1 MLPKTPLA
9 ATMIAVCLLAGCRST
24 LPWGDDPIRPE
35 VNLAFTLEQ
44 NLIRLPS
51 VEINHRSGRYFF
63 GSAHQQSVLD
73 PQFAATLGAP
83 RHELNL
89 TARETLRLSPRLLE
103 LQGVGDAI
111 IGADAWAQRS
121 VTIDYRTGLLT
132 YQKQG
137 IYPGDMEVFRFNGE
151 PAIEIEV
158 NGRTIRAVVDT
169 ALPDTLVLP
178 RGDAASGRTRANVVI
193 AGATF
198 TSIDISLADV
208 PAARLGNRLLSRFLI
223 SIDYGRERIGL
234 WRDPRIPIE

>member
-1 MLPKTPLA
+1 
-9 ATMIAVCLLAGCRST
+9 MIAVCLVAGCRSAT
-24 LPWGDDPIRPE
+24 PWGDDPVRPE
-35 VNLAFTLEQ
+35 VNISFNLEQ

-83 RHELNL
+83 QHQLNL
-89 TARETLRLSPRLLE
+89 NARESLRLSARLHDLD
-103 LQGVGDAI
+103 GIGDAI

-132 YQKQG
+132 YQKEG
-137 IYPGDMEVFRFNGE
+137 IYPAEMELFRFDGP
-151 PAIEIEV
+151 PAIEIQV

-178 RGDAASGRTRANVVI
+178 RGGAAAGRSRATVAM

-198 TSIDISLADV
+198 TNIDLSLADV
-208 PAARLGNRLLSRFLI
+208 TEARLGNRLLSRFLI
-223 SIDYGRERIGL
+223 SIDYGRQRIGL